1 MNRYKI
7 TFKVAP
13 HYMYVSESFIDEV
26 SDNWKKL
33 TKVIKIDEW
42 TLVTEEEV
50 IKIDE
55 VIINE

>member
-1 MNRYKI
+1 MDRDYKI

-13 HYMYVSESFIDEV
+13 HYMYVSESFTDNV

-33 TKVIKIDEW
+33 TKVIKIDE
-42 TLVTEEEV
+42 
-50 IKIDE
+50 

>member
-1 MNRYKI
+1 MERLKMYKI

-33 TKVIKIDEW
+33 TKVIKIEK
-42 TLVTEEEV
+42 
-50 IKIDE
+50 IK
-55 VIINE
+55 NEL

>member
-1 MNRYKI
+1 MDRDYKI

-13 HYMYVSESFIDEV
+13 HYMYVSESFIDNV

-33 TKVIKIDEW
+33 TKVIKIDE
-42 TLVTEEEV
+42 
-50 IKIDE
+50 